1 MINLSEEE
9 QYLLLGKVTNSLS
22 EGEKKDLDILLLK
35 NQKVWEVYED
45 LIRQLPLQDIANSFE
60 RLKQPEHWKDL
71 NKHFQEHPVI
81 RLLPIYKKFLA
92 AAVFIGVCVIGVL
105 IWNQLKNR
113 NNLSTATAVTK
124 KITGIQLKMADGKVI
139 NLSAAQGGI
148 NAGAAQLNN
157 TNKTLTYSVNSGAVP
172 NNEINSLIVPV
183 GMDYKINLSD
193 GTEVW
198 LNAATQMKF
207 PLAFT
212 GNTREIT
219 INGEAFLK
227 VAKNLKKPFIV
238 HLPNTTVQV
247 LGTEFNVNTY
257 DSGVVKVALVKG
269 SVNMHAST
277 GDSKLVPGIEAIS
290 SSGTPIK
297 QQAFDSKIVLSWRNG
312 LFYFEEASLTE
323 ISKVTPRWF
332 GIEVVIDNPSL
343 YRRRFTGV
351 LNRNQPLSVFL
362 EDLKAI
368 SNIDSYIDKGKVLHF
383 K

>member
-22 EGEKKDLDILLLK
+22 PGEKNDLETLLCEK
-35 NQKVWEVYED
+35 PEAWKVYEEM
-45 LIRQLPLQDIANSFE
+45 IKQLPPHDVANSFD
-60 RLKQPEHWKDL
+60 RLKQSAHWKDL
-71 NKHFQEHPVI
+71 NKYFQEHPVI
-81 RLLPIYKKFLA
+81 SIRPLYKKLLA
-92 AAVFIGVCVIGVL
+92 AAVFIGVCVGGIL
-105 IWNQLKNR
+105 LWNQLR
-113 NNLSTATAVTK
+113 IQNNFATATTITK
-124 KITGIQLKMADGKVI
+124 KVTGVQLKMADGKVI
-139 NLSAAQGGI
+139 NLSASQGGI

-157 TNKTLTYSVNSGAVP
+157 TNKTLTYSINSRAAT

-193 GTEVW
+193 GSEVW
-198 LNAATQMKF
+198 LNATTQMNF

-227 VAKNLKKPFIV
+227 VAKNPKKPFIV
-238 HLPNTTVQV
+238 HLPNSTVQV

-257 DSGVVKVALVKG
+257 DSGVVKVALVEG
-269 SVNMHAST
+269 SVTMHAAA
-277 GDSKLVPGIEAIS
+277 GHSKLIPGIEAICS
-290 SSGTPIK
+290 PGVPIK
-297 QQAFDSKIVLSWRNG
+297 QQAFDAKIVLSWRNG
-312 LFYFEEASLTE
+312 LFYFEDASLTE
-323 ISKVTPRWF
+323 ISKITPRWF

-351 LNRNQPLSVFL
+351 LNRNQPISVFL